1 MAADQTLVQ
10 GAREASAYYGGVVDE
25 ARKELFDN
33 LNEQVANAAAKKQAA
48 VAEQQ
53 AEEEK
58 LQKQAESEAEAL
70 EQQALAEKKALEEQW
85 EKETTSEANDIL
97 VADGSLSGENYGAV
111 HDNVN
116 GKLKD
121 DYVNGTPKERA
132 LAMNELQKR
141 TQEVNSMKD
150 YSQEN
155 AALWVNA
162 NQAGK
167 PFNPDGYS
175 LALQDEAY
183 ANEKKMLGG
192 HCSKNSFNIKDDV
205 NEAGDVVGS
214 RYGLRGSYN
223 EETGEYEFMGVDEAI
238 TMSDKFRFDQS
249 SQAELLALQNTMVDI
264 ADQGDHNSTFD
275 MASAKNKVKSI
286 LNASDKKLSL
296 MYDEMIEGRSF
307 KNDLMGSGMLSG
319 VTYEQLGLSP
329 EQAYEMERAAG
340 EENPDGVIGSDALTA
355 EDQKLILSKFMTSDD
370 MKGER
375 DEMLTTYYTDI
386 MHQGWQKKNNEIK
399 EQYYKNNPAAV
410 VVESGN
416 TNVDNTSTDSDANTD
431 SSGDVNVDDDG
442 VFVPESNVE
451 STPTGTNQRPGEIAG
466 FRSRI
471 KRDYMDESKVSDED
485 IQAYFNSM
493 EGKLN
498 TEIFNTANFQQWLRS
513 NNKEIP
519 LRY

>member
-10 GAREASAYYGGVVDE
+10 GARDAHRYYGGVVDE

-33 LNEQVANAAAKKQAA
+33 LNEQVANATAKKQAA

-97 VADGSLSGENYGAV
+97 VADGSLSGENYGAL
-111 HDNVN
+111 HDNIN
-116 GKLKD
+116 GKLKN
-121 DYVNGTPKERA
+121 DYINGSPKERA

-205 NEAGDVVGS
+205 NEAGDIVGS

-275 MASAKNKVKSI
+275 VASAKNKVKSI

-307 KNDLMGSGMLSG
+307 KNDLMGSGMLSQI
-319 VTYEQLGLSP
+319 TYESLGIDP
-329 EQAYEMERAAG
+329 EQAYAMERAAG
-340 EENPDGVIGSDALTA
+340 EENPDGVIGSDSLTP
-355 EDQKLILSKFMTSDD
+355 EDQKLILSRFMTSDD

-375 DEMLTTYYTDI
+375 EEMLVTYYTDI
-386 MHQGWQKKNNEIK
+386 MHQGWKKKNDEIK
-399 EQYYKNNPAAV
+399 KQYYDNNPAAV
-410 VVESGN
+410 IVEGGN
-416 TNVDNTSTDSDANTD
+416 TNVDNTSTSSNTNTGAG
-431 SSGDVNVDDDG
+431 GDVNVDDDG
-442 VFVPESNVE
+442 VFVPEGNE
-451 STPTGTNQRPGEIAG
+451 KSTSTNTSLDTGRISG

-471 KRDYMDESKVSDED
+471 KKDYMDESKVSDED
-485 IQAYFNSM
+485 IQAYFDSM
-493 EGKLN
+493 KGKLN
-498 TEIFNTANFQQWLRS
+498 TEIFNTSNFQQWLRN

-519 LRY
+519 LR